1 MKKLS
6 ALFIGVILMVTLLAG
21 CGGTNNPDSGKDP
34 EPPVELEFPDKIVSF
49 SFWDTDIATQGDAET
64 LANKVKRM
72 GYTGADITFRW
83 TRLEHEKGVYGFRY
97 IDAVLDAFAE
107 KGLFLSV
114 SFMYWTVGI
123 GWTDEIELQKLP
135 DGTVYTFS
143 GRGSSPSLSDENT
156 LNVMKNTYAA
166 FTKHVYERY
175 PNLVFR
181 MHARTSQYGE
191 LEYFCDA
198 PDMLDYGD
206 PAIANFRAYLKRIHD
221 SVEALNYAAAGNK
234 TFASF
239 DELETLGGKELSD
252 TFFFD
257 WQNFRQEECLKVS
270 AMFQQVQKENAP
282 GVPFALQVGCIWD
295 QAAATRRGIIDPYLA
310 SKACD
315 ILHTDDGPG
324 FNHNFSMDYSDVDGT
339 VKQASEIDGLWHPL
353 IQSEINGGD
362 RTLTLYRRQATG
374 MGKKGIAYLNIAN
387 WAGGINDWSEQL
399 ATIPTSFQEA
409 QVRQAADKST
419 VILINTADMFVKG
432 ISAAAMYENTHAR
445 LSSNGEKQVRF
456 VSDTQLLEH
465 PELLGEIEEINLGY
479 ITGVYTMRAEL
490 AALLRSQGKV
500 LTYDKNSTANFS
512 VENEYG
518 YAFPNEEKPTF
529 VASK

>member
-1 MKKLS
+1 ML
-6 ALFIGVILMVTLLAG
+6 TLLAG
-21 CGGTNNPDSGKDP
+21 CNGGKTPDGGK
-34 EPPVELEFPDKIVSF
+34 EPGGDKPVVGDFPDRIVSF
-49 SFWDTDIATQGDAET
+49 SFWDTDIATQGDAES
-64 LANKVKRM
+64 LAKKTKKM

-107 KGLFLSV
+107 QELYLSV

-175 PNLVFR
+175 PGRIFR

-198 PDMLDYGD
+198 PEMLDFGD
-206 PAIANFRAYLKRIHD
+206 PAIANFRKYLKREHATVD
-221 SVEALNYAAAGNK
+221 SLNYAAAGKK
-234 TFASF
+234 TFTSF
-239 DELETLGGKELSD
+239 DELDALSGSALAD

-270 AMFQQVQKENAP
+270 AMFQNVQKETAP
-282 GVPFALQVGCIWD
+282 GVPFALQIGCIWD
-295 QAAATRRGIIDPYLA
+295 QAAATRRGIVDPYLA

-324 FNHNFSMDYSDVDGT
+324 FNHAFSMDYSDVDGT
-339 VKQASEIDGLWHPL
+339 VKLASEIDGLWHPL
-353 IQSEINGGD
+353 IQNEIKGGD

-374 MGKKGIAYLNIAN
+374 MGQKGIAYLNIAN
-387 WAGGINDWSEQL
+387 WASGINDWQEQL
-399 ATIPTSFQEA
+399 SAIPTSFKNA
-409 QVRQAADKST
+409 TVREKADKST
-419 VILINTADMFVKG
+419 VILINTADILIKG
-432 ISAAAMYENTHAR
+432 LSAATMYEGVHSR
-445 LSSNGEKQVRF
+445 LSSNGAKQVRF
-456 VSDTQLLEH
+456 VSDTQLLEN
-465 PELLGEIEEINLGY
+465 PDMLAEIDTVCLGY
-479 ITGVYTMRAEL
+479 INGAYSMRTDL
-490 AALLRSQGKV
+490 AALFKAKDV
-500 LTYDKNSTANFS
+500 TLTYEKNSLANFA
-512 VENEYG
+512 VKDEYG
-518 YAFPNEEKPTF
+518 YAFAAESLPAF